1 MTPQLELYL
10 ISLRM
15 QSLLDNVDIH
25 HNGLVKSSRAIN
37 AFASKSSEILD
48 KQLDD
53 TLAVAIHNY
62 HIVQD
67 AISSEVLETPI
78 GELSIEQK

>member
-25 HNGLVKSSRAIN
+25 HNGLVKSSRTIN

-48 KQLDD
+48 KQLD
-53 TLAVAIHNY
+53 
-62 HIVQD
+62 D